1 MDPKLQTRSYSRT
14 AHYEPVVKRSN
25 YHLLTG
31 YHANTIM
38 FSTNLT
44 AEGIQIQPRFFNGSV
59 AQVSTVLARNE
70 VILAAGSIGT
80 PLILQRSGIGPAKV
94 LKQAGINVKLDLPGV
109 GQNLQDHS
117 CLVVGYNC

>member
-80 PLILQRSGIGPAKV
+80 PLILQRRVLGLPRFSNRLALMSNWTFLEWDRIFKIIPA
-94 LKQAGINVKLDLPGV
+94 
-109 GQNLQDHS
+109 S
-117 CLVVGYNC
+117 